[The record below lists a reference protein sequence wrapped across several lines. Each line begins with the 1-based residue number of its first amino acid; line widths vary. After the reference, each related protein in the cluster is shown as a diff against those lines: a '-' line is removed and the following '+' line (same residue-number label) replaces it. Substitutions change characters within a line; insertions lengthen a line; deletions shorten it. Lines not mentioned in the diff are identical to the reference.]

1 MVTKHLRDDDNDQ
14 CHEKGD
20 QRDGVDVVTML
31 WVLMSVL
38 PNNLMD
44 SVHLIPSLYSADPTS
59 TLYNIMYDSKKK
71 FGSCFKI

>member
-1 MVTKHLRDDDNDQ
+1 MVTKHLRDDDY
-14 CHEKGD
+14 EKGD

-44 SVHLIPSLYSADPTS
+44 SVHLTPSLYSADPTS
-59 TLYNIMYDSKKK
+59 TLYNVINDSNKN
-71 FGSCFKI
+71 FYSCFNI